1 MPSNLLAADISFPN
15 LNEGQPTDEKFRLI
29 TNYLYMLLEQL
40 RYSMGNLGREN
51 FNDAAFDD
59 IVNLITEPVY
69 VQLKDAEDNIS
80 SLTLTAEQLISRMT
94 DAEGNIS
101 TLQQTSTSM
110 TSQITDL
117 QGNVSTLQQTAAG
130 LTSTVTS
137 LQEGQSQII
146 QNVNAITASVSSLET
161 GMSQTVRISADG
173 VTITNAA
180 GDTLTIDGGQI
191 DATNLNLSGH
201 ITFNDFSSGLR
212 NDITGIESTAND
224 AYDLAYNNQ
233 LPNYIKSTYIDS
245 ARVVSPTIEGGQIK
259 GGKFSNTS
267 GSAYLEIGG
276 STYGDMTMWG
286 SGNNRVFRIY
296 DNVGGMTMS
305 SYNNSIMNVDTTGT
319 YPQGDWDFGGADV
332 SGLYLRFS

>member
-117 QGNVSTLQQTAAG
+117 QGNVSTLQQSSQAFDVR
-130 LTSTVTS
+130 LTNAEGNVTNLTLTVN
-137 LQEGQSQII
+137 G
-146 QNVNAITASVSSLET
+146 ITQSVSDLET
-161 GMSQTVRISADG
+161 GLSQTVRIAPNG

-233 LPNYIKSTYIDS
+233 LPSYIKSTYIDS
-245 ARVVSPTIEGGQIK
+245 TRVVSPTIEGGQIK
-259 GGKFSNTS
+259 GGRFSNTS

-276 STYGDMTMWG
+276 DTYGDLTMWG

-296 DNVGGMTMS
+296 DNVGGMTMY

-332 SGLYLRFS
+332 TGLYLRFS

>member
-15 LNEGQPTDEKFRLI
+15 LNEGQSADEKFRLI

-80 SLTLTAEQLISRMT
+80 SLTLTAEQLINRMT

-117 QGNVSTLQQTAAG
+117 QGNVSTLQQSSQAFDVR
-130 LTSTVTS
+130 LTNTEGNVTNLTLTVN
-137 LQEGQSQII
+137 G
-146 QNVNAITASVSSLET
+146 ITQSVSDLET
-161 GMSQTVRISADG
+161 GLSQTVRIAPNG

-233 LPNYIKSTYIDS
+233 LPSYIRSTYIDS
-245 ARVVSPTIEGGQIK
+245 TRVVSPTIEGGQIK
-259 GGKFSNTS
+259 GGRFSNTS
-267 GSAYLEIGG
+267 GAAYLEIGG
-276 STYGDMTMWG
+276 GNYGGLSMWG
-286 SGNNRVFRIY
+286 GGEKRGFRIY
-296 DNVGGMTMS
+296 DNVGGMAMS
-305 SYNNSIMNVDTTGT
+305 SYNNTIMNVDVTGT

-332 SGLYLRFS
+332 TVLYLRFS